1 MVLSEKAKKDLG
13 VSLLQALKKAE
24 PIPTISKQWPGIDY
38 EDAYEIQKH
47 MLTEFQK
54 AGYVRSGRKIG
65 LTSKAMR
72 DLVNINEPDYGSIFF
87 NDYFPNGGT
96 LRTADFIIPRV
107 EVEFAYKLKRK
118 LDKLDITQE
127 DVLEATEFI
136 VCALELI
143 DNRADTEGPKVF
155 DSIADNAAFAG
166 YTLGDIPLYPDEVDM
181 RNVGV
186 VVYKNGRQECT
197 SSGAAVMGDA
207 TNGIVWLANKMVALG
222 EPLEAGEFVLA
233 GSVVAAMPVRPG
245 DSFAAD
251 FGRFGTVG
259 VYFE

>member
-1 MVLSEKAKKDLG
+1 MQLSEETRKNLG
-13 VSLLQALKKAE
+13 AALFQALQKVE
-24 PIPTISKQWPGIDY
+24 RIPTISKEWPEIDY
-38 EDAYEIQKH
+38 EDAYEIQRH
-47 MLTEFQK
+47 MLAEFQK

-72 DLVNINEPDYGSIFF
+72 DLVNINEPDYGSIYF
-87 NDYFPNGGT
+87 NNYFPNGGT

-107 EVEFAYKLKRK
+107 EVEFAYKLKRN
-118 LDKLDITQE
+118 LDKLEHTRE

-143 DNRADTEGPKVF
+143 DNRADMEGLKVY

-166 YTLGDIPLYPDEVDM
+166 YTLGDIPLYPGEVDM

-186 VVYKNGRQECT
+186 AVYKNGRQACV

-207 TNGIVWLANKMVALG
+207 TNGVVWLANKMAALG
-222 EPLEAGEFVLA
+222 EPLEAGEFILA
-233 GSVVAAMPVRPG
+233 GSVVAAMPARPG
-245 DSFAAD
+245 DSFMAD
-251 FGRFGTVG
+251 FGKFGRVS
-259 VYFE
+259 VCFE